1 MTVLRQEGRV
11 AVVTGGAG
19 GIGAATARRLAEDG
33 AAVAVLD
40 LDEAAAE
47 AVAKELPHG
56 GIGLRC
62 DITDPAAVAAAVDAV
77 VERFGRIDVLV
88 NNAGLLRVT
97 GVLDVPADEWATVL
111 AVNLTGPFTVTQ
123 VVARVMREAGY
134 GRITF
139 LSSLAALGNPGNAHY
154 AAAKAGVAGLARTIA
169 LELGAFGVTCN
180 VVAPGSVVTDMLRR
194 GLRAKGRSFAEFE
207 AGAAERVAVARLGQP
222 EDIAAAVAFFSLPES
237 GFVTGQT
244 LYATGHPS

>member
-1 MTVLRQEGRV
+1 MSLRQDGRV

-19 GIGAATARRLAEDG
+19 GIGAATARRLAADG

-40 LDEAAAE
+40 LDEARAAVV
-47 AVAKELPHG
+47 AVALPHG
-56 GIGLRC
+56 GIGLGC
-62 DITDPAAVAAAVDAV
+62 DITDPASVTSAVDAV

-97 GVLDVPADEWATVL
+97 DVLDVTAQEWATVIG
-111 AVNLTGPFTVTQ
+111 VNLTGPFTVTQ
-123 VVARVMREAGY
+123 AVARVMRGAGY

-139 LSSLAALGNPGNAHY
+139 VSSLAALGNPGNAHY
-154 AAAKAGVAGLARTIA
+154 SAAKAGVAGLARTVA
-169 LELGAFGVTCN
+169 LELGPFGVTCN
-180 VVAPGSVVTDMLRR
+180 VVAPGSIDTEMLRV
-194 GLRAKGRSFAEFE
+194 GLRAKGRTFTEFE
-207 AGAAERVAVARLGQP
+207 AGAVARTAVARVGRP

-244 LYATGHPS
+244 LYATGHPT